1 MMKLSK
7 NATSIY
13 IVTIV
18 LDWTITQVQIGTT
31 VWRKLKRNDGGRWM
45 YAESGLIVARIVMNE
60 FYNLIC
66 IMNIYLDIETVANLT
81 ALSEDNHILRDKYL
95 KKMEK
100 NPDWWA
106 ALWPEFGKI
115 VCISVSTDSDLFP
128 GDTWV
133 GDDEGLILHKFAE
146 YVKQFKDVVRV
157 WHNIK
162 KFDIP
167 YLTRRMIVNW
177 LQLPP
182 ALKMRWKKPREMNV
196 EDTMEMWACNTMDKV
211 SLETICLLLK
221 VPNPKENTD
230 GSSVENLYALWKLD
244 AIATYCAGDVKATK
258 QVYKVMKFI
267 L

>member
-1 MMKLSK
+1 
-7 NATSIY
+7 
-13 IVTIV
+13 
-18 LDWTITQVQIGTT
+18 
-31 VWRKLKRNDGGRWM
+31 
-45 YAESGLIVARIVMNE
+45 
-60 FYNLIC
+60 
-66 IMNIYLDIETVANLT
+66 MNIYLDIETVRNQEII
-81 ALSEDNHILRDKYL
+81 SEEDHPLRSKYMQ
-95 KKMEK
+95 KMEK
-100 NPDWWA
+100 NPDWDG

-128 GDTWV
+128 EETRV
-133 GDDEGLILHKFAE
+133 GYDEGMVLHKFAE